1 MSFVY
6 ELQSFCPIY
15 LTWEMLDGDTHLSPS
30 SIYNK
35 IIIFLLKSK
44 LRCDIKAYFLIK
56 NYYFII
62 KGSQGTDDR
71 PLCSKTHLTYY
82 IGATQLNSTSA
93 FFVLSDKI
101 IAGSIDAHANMTRC
115 LWKSS
120 IKSVYARERERE
132 REREESFSTVKVNAK

>member
-15 LTWEMLDGDTHLSPS
+15 
-30 SIYNK
+30 
-35 IIIFLLKSK
+35 
-44 LRCDIKAYFLIK
+44 
-56 NYYFII
+56 
-62 KGSQGTDDR
+62 
-71 PLCSKTHLTYY
+71 LTYY

-101 IAGSIDAHANMTRC
+101 IPGSIDAHANMTRC

-120 IKSVYARERERE
+120 IKSVYARERERGVIFNCKSH
-132 REREESFSTVKVNAK
+132 RQMSLGLTSIGSQLFNI